1 MLLMQAG
8 DSLTDISGYCQQD
21 CGCKMIRAGGCLI
34 QLASNTKLNLS
45 QPQTLQFDCNQGN
58 HSVVKATNL
67 HIGFYLYLSGCMMC
81 NYYHGTKLFRQNCIH

>member
-1 MLLMQAG
+1 MQPG

-34 QLASNTKLNLS
+34 LLASNTKINLS

-67 HIGFYLYLSGCMMC
+67 YIATLVFTY
-81 NYYHGTKLFRQNCIH
+81 I

>member
-1 MLLMQAG
+1 MQPG

-34 QLASNTKLNLS
+34 LLASNTFHNHRLFSL
-45 QPQTLQFDCNQGN
+45 TVTRATM

-67 HIGFYLYLSGCMMC
+67 YIATLVFTY
-81 NYYHGTKLFRQNCIH
+81 I